1 MIHLNFS
8 ALNSTPSAL
17 RTQLLTKYVMTQ
29 FRRYIF
35 SLLLIAVSL
44 TAAAAGKFQLS
55 VSTQTG
61 GDDIEVGEQFY
72 VYMKL
77 ENLDGEPSAPDVP
90 GAIVK
95 YFTLSSQS
103 SSMSSING
111 KVTRSSSRTYV
122 ATCSASKEGSF
133 SIGPFTVDGVSS
145 NKASYKIVKSGTG
158 SLSKLQQRQRQQQQ
172 QQQQAAA
179 SQMPDDENE
188 GPKFIGKGNEKL
200 FLKASVSKSTAYEQE
215 ALVYTVKL
223 YSSYAPI
230 KFIGATEAPK
240 FDGFVVEESDETSKS
255 LHYETYN
262 GQEYATAIIARY
274 IIFPQMTGKLTIKG
288 NTYTVSTDEQEYY
301 DDPYFRMLTVRRPI
315 QLNVTPNDLVIDV
328 KPLPMPQPA
337 DFSGGVGQF
346 SLSSSL
352 PSASLKTHQPASIIY
367 EVKGSGNLKYVKL
380 PDLNSLYPKQLEV
393 FSPTADVNA
402 AAKGMSVSG
411 SVKFDYSFT
420 PLEMGQYQIPE
431 VTLVYFD
438 PSTGKYERSVAKG
451 YTVEVDK
458 GVLSEKSQTKNRLKF
473 VDTLMPVGELH
484 KERSQYIYSFVYWL
498 WFIIPAVAL
507 AIIIFVYRRHLKS
520 AADIVGT
527 RMRKAGKVAAKRLKK
542 AAACMKAGD
551 REHFYDEMLVALWG
565 YVSAKLN
572 IPTSELNRQNVAQ
585 RLSEAGASEDTVNS
599 LVNVLD
605 DCEFAKYAPGSGED
619 ELKHVYDRGTNVIN
633 ALEDSKLATSS
644 QNQA

>member
-1 MIHLNFS
+1 MTHYRLYI
-8 ALNSTPSAL
+8 
-17 RTQLLTKYVMTQ
+17 LT
-29 FRRYIF
+29 
-35 SLLLIAVSL
+35 LLLALFTS
-44 TAAAAGKFQLS
+44 AASAAGKFQIS
-55 VSTQTG
+55 VATQTG

-77 ENLDGEPSAPDVP
+77 DNIDGDPSKPDVP
-90 GAIVK
+90 GAVVK

-103 SSMSSING
+103 TSVTTING
-111 KVTRSSSRTYV
+111 KMTRSSSRTYV

-133 SIGPFTVDGVSS
+133 SIGPLTVDGVRS
-145 NKASYKIVKSGTG
+145 NQASYTIVKSGSGT
-158 SLSKLQQRQRQQQQ
+158 LSRHQQR

-179 SQMPDDENE
+179 QQQAAQSQRPDDDGNT

-200 FLKASVSKSTAYEQE
+200 FLKASVSKTTAYEQE

-262 GQEYATAIIARY
+262 GHEYATAIIARY
-274 IIFPQMTGKLTIKG
+274 IIFPQMTGKLTVKG

-315 QLNVTPNDLVIDV
+315 QLNVTPNDLVVDV
-328 KPLPMPQPA
+328 KPLPTPQPA

-346 SLSSSL
+346 SISSSL
-352 PSASLKTHQPASIIY
+352 PSASLKTNQAASIIY
-367 EVKGSGNLKYVKL
+367 EVKGSGNIKYVKL
-380 PDLNSLYPKQLEV
+380 PDLNALYPKQLEV
-393 FSPTADVNA
+393 FSPTTQVDAVS
-402 AAKGMSVSG
+402 KGSSVSG

-420 PLEMGQYQIPE
+420 PLEMGTYQIPE
-431 VTLVYFD
+431 VSLVYFD

-458 GVLSEKSQTKNRLKF
+458 GALSEKSQTKNRLKF
-473 VDTLMPVGELH
+473 SDELMPVGKLSKTH
-484 KERSQYIYSFVYWL
+484 VPMVYGFGYWL
-498 WFIIPAVAL
+498 WYIIPAIAL
-507 AIIIFVYRRHLKS
+507 ACVVIVYRRHLKN

-527 RMRKAGKVAAKRLKK
+527 RMRKAGKVAARRLKK
-542 AAACMKAGD
+542 AAACMKSGD
-551 REHFYDEMLVALWG
+551 RERFYDEMLVALWG
-565 YVSAKLN
+565 YVGAKLN

-585 RLSEAGASEDTVNS
+585 RLLDAGAPQASVDG
-599 LVNVLD
+599 LVSVLD
-605 DCEFAKYAPGSGED
+605 DCEFAKYAPGTGED
-619 ELKHVYDRGTNVIN
+619 ELKAVYKKGADVIN
-633 ALEDSKLATSS
+633 ALEDAKLNGN
-644 QNQA
+644 QNQ

>member
-1 MIHLNFS
+1 
-8 ALNSTPSAL
+8 
-17 RTQLLTKYVMTQ
+17 MTQ
-29 FRRYIF
+29 IRLYISTLF
-35 SLLLIAVSL
+35 LMLVSIAAS
-44 TAAAAGKFQLS
+44 AASKYHITVA
-55 VSTQTG
+55 TQTG

-72 VYMKL
+72 VYLKL
-77 ENLDGEPSAPDVP
+77 DNIDGEPSVPDVP
-90 GAIVK
+90 GAVVK

-103 SSMSSING
+103 TSMTGING
-111 KVTRSSSRTYV
+111 KMTRSTSFTYV
-122 ATCSASKEGSF
+122 ATCSAAKEGSY
-133 SIGPFTVDGVSS
+133 SLGPLSVDGVKS
-145 NKASYKIVKSGTG
+145 NKATYTIVKSGSG
-158 SLSKLQQRQRQQQQ
+158 SLSKLKQRQQQQ
-172 QQQQAAA
+172 QQQAPP
-179 SQMPDDENE
+179 SQIPDDQNE

-200 FLKASVSKSTAYEQE
+200 FLKASVSKSSAYEQE

-240 FDGFVVEESDETSKS
+240 FDGFVIEESDETSKS

-328 KPLPMPQPA
+328 KALPTPQPA

-346 SLSSSL
+346 SISSSL
-352 PSASLKTHQPASIIY
+352 PSASLKTNQPASIVY
-367 EVKGSGNLKYVKL
+367 EVKGNGNLKYVKL
-380 PDLNSLYPKQLEV
+380 PDLNSIYPKQLEV
-393 FSPTADVNA
+393 FSPTTDVNT

-411 SVKFDYSFT
+411 TVKFDYSFT
-420 PLEMGQYQIPE
+420 PLELGQYQIPE
-431 VTLVYFD
+431 VALVYFD

-458 GVLSEKSQTKNRLKF
+458 GALSEKSQTKNRLRFDEK
-473 VDTLMPVGELH
+473 LMSVGKVH
-484 KERSQYIYSFVYWL
+484 KEYSQYIYTLGYWL
-498 WFIIPAVAL
+498 WFLIPSIAL
-507 AIIIFVYRRHLKS
+507 GIVIFVYRRHVKS

-527 RMRKAGKVAAKRLKK
+527 RMRKAGKVAARRLKK
-542 AAACMKAGD
+542 AASCMKTGD
-551 REHFYDEMLVALWG
+551 RERFYDEMLVALWG

-585 RLSEAGASEDTVNS
+585 RLSEAGASEESVNQ
-599 LVNVLD
+599 LVSVLD

-619 ELKHVYDRGTNVIN
+619 ELKHVYDRGTQVIN
-633 ALEDSKLATSS
+633 ALEDSKLTTK
-644 QNQA
+644 

>member
-1 MIHLNFS
+1 
-8 ALNSTPSAL
+8 
-17 RTQLLTKYVMTQ
+17 MTQ
-29 FRRYIF
+29 FRRYIV
-35 SLLLIAVSL
+35 SLCLLAVSL
-44 TAAAAGKFQLS
+44 AAGASGKFQLS

-77 ENLDGEPSAPDVP
+77 DNLDGEPSAPDVP
-90 GAIVK
+90 GAVVK

-122 ATCSASKEGSF
+122 ATCSASKEGSY
-133 SIGPFTVDGVSS
+133 SIGPFSLDGVSS

-158 SLSKLQQRQRQQQQ
+158 SLSKLQQRQRQQQ

-328 KPLPMPQPA
+328 KALPSPQPA

-346 SLSSSL
+346 SISSSL
-352 PSASLKTHQPASIIY
+352 PSASLKTNQPASIIY

-380 PDLNSLYPKQLEV
+380 PDLNNLYPKQLEV
-393 FSPTADVNA
+393 FSPTTEVNA
-402 AAKGMSVSG
+402 AAKGVTVSG
-411 SVKFDYSFT
+411 NVKFDYSFT
-420 PLEMGQYQIPE
+420 PLELGQYQIPE
-431 VTLVYFD
+431 VALVYFD
-438 PSTGKYERSVAKG
+438 PSTGKYEKSVAKG
-451 YTVEVDK
+451 YLVEVDK
-458 GVLSEKSQTKNRLKF
+458 GALSEKSQTKNRLKF
-473 VDTLMPVGELH
+473 VDSLMPVGKLNV
-484 KERSQYIYSFVYWL
+484 KDQVAYVYTFGYWL
-498 WFIIPAVAL
+498 CFIIPAIAL
-507 AIIIFVYRRHLKS
+507 FVIIFVYRRHLKS

-542 AAACMKAGD
+542 AAACMKSGD
-551 REHFYDEMLVALWG
+551 RERFYDEMLVALWG

-572 IPTSELNRQNVAQ
+572 IPTSELNRENVAQ
-585 RLSEAGASEDTVNS
+585 RLSEAGASEESIND
-599 LVNVLD
+599 LLKVLD

-619 ELKHVYDRGTNVIN
+619 ELKHVYERGTDVIN
-633 ALEDSKLATSS
+633 ALEDSKLTPTK
-644 QNQA
+644 

>member
-1 MIHLNFS
+1 MTRFRLYILSFLFS
-8 ALNSTPSAL
+8 
-17 RTQLLTKYVMTQ
+17 V
-29 FRRYIF
+29 
-35 SLLLIAVSL
+35 VSL
-44 TAAAAGKFQLS
+44 SAVAAGKFQVS

-77 ENLDGEPSAPDVP
+77 DNIDGEPSAPDVP
-90 GAIVK
+90 GAVVK

-103 SSMSSING
+103 SSITTING
-111 KVTRSSSRTYV
+111 KMTRSSSRTYV
-122 ATCSASKEGSF
+122 ATCSASKEGSY
-133 SIGPFTVDGVSS
+133 SLGPFSVGDVRS
-145 NKASYKIVKSGTG
+145 NKASYTIVKSGTG
-158 SLSKLQQRQRQQQQ
+158 SLSKLQQRQ
-172 QQQQAAA
+172 QQQQAAQQNA
-179 SQMPDDENE
+179 QAQRQDDPSK
-188 GPKFIGKGNEKL
+188 GPRFIGKGNEKL
-200 FLKASVSKSTAYEQE
+200 FLKASVSKTSAYEQE

-274 IIFPQMTGKLTIKG
+274 IIFPQMTGKLTVMG

-328 KPLPMPQPA
+328 KPLPTPQPV

-346 SLSSSL
+346 SISSSL
-352 PSASLKTHQPASIIY
+352 PSASLKTNQPASIVY
-367 EVKGSGNLKYVKL
+367 EVKGSGNIKYVKL
-380 PDLNSLYPKQLEV
+380 PDLNNLYPKQLEV
-393 FSPTADVNA
+393 FSPTTQVEAVS
-402 AAKGMSVSG
+402 KGATVTG

-431 VTLVYFD
+431 VSLVYFD
-438 PSTGKYERSVAKG
+438 PSTGKYEKSIAKG
-451 YTVEVDK
+451 YTVDVDK
-458 GVLSEKSQTKNRLKF
+458 GALSEKSQTKNRLKF
-473 VDTLMPVGELH
+473 FDELMPVGKLT
-484 KERSQYIYSFVYWL
+484 KERVPLIYTFVYWL
-498 WFIIPAVAL
+498 WFLIPALAL
-507 AIIIFVYRRHLKS
+507 IIIAFVYRRHLKS

-527 RMRKAGKVAAKRLKK
+527 RMRKAGKVAARRLKK
-542 AAACMKAGD
+542 AAACMKSGD
-551 REHFYDEMLVALWG
+551 REKFYDEMLVALWG

-585 RLSEAGASEDTVNS
+585 RLSEAGASTEIVDQFVG
-599 LVNVLD
+599 VLD
-605 DCEFAKYAPGSGED
+605 DCEFAKYAPGSGDD
-619 ELKHVYDRGTNVIN
+619 ELRTVYQRGADVIN
-633 ALEDSKLATSS
+633 ALEDAKLTGSPK
-644 QNQA
+644 

>member
-1 MIHLNFS
+1 
-8 ALNSTPSAL
+8 
-17 RTQLLTKYVMTQ
+17 MTQ
-29 FRRYIF
+29 IRLYI
-35 SLLLIAVSL
+35 STLIILLVSIAAS
-44 TAAAAGKFQLS
+44 AAGKYQLS

-61 GDDIEVGEQFY
+61 SDDIEVGEQFY

-77 ENLDGEPSAPDVP
+77 DNLDGEPSAPDVP
-90 GAIVK
+90 GAVVK

-122 ATCSASKEGSF
+122 ATCSASKEGSY
-133 SIGPFTVDGVSS
+133 SIGPFSVDGVSS
-145 NKASYKIVKSGTG
+145 NKASYTIVKAGSG
-158 SLSKLQQRQRQQQQ
+158 SLSKLKQRQQQQ
-172 QQQQAAA
+172 QQQQSSNRGAY
-179 SQMPDDENE
+179 SQDPDDQNQ

-240 FDGFVVEESDETSKS
+240 FDGFVVEESDETSRS

-328 KPLPMPQPA
+328 KALPTPQPA

-346 SLSSSL
+346 SISSSL
-352 PSASLKTHQPASIIY
+352 SSNSLKTNQPASIVY

-380 PDLNSLYPKQLEV
+380 PDLNNIYPKQLEV
-393 FSPTADVNA
+393 FSPTTEVNA
-402 AAKGMSVSG
+402 AAKGSNVSG
-411 SVKFDYSFT
+411 SIKFDYSFT
-420 PLEMGQYQIPE
+420 PLELGQYDIPE
-431 VTLVYFD
+431 VSLVYFD
-438 PSTGKYERSVAKG
+438 PTTGKYEKSVAKG
-451 YTVEVDK
+451 YLVEVDK
-458 GVLSEKSQTKNRLKF
+458 GAVSEKSQTKNRLKF
-473 VDTLMPVGELH
+473 IDTLMPVKDLK
-484 KERSQYIYSFVYWL
+484 KERVAYVYTFGYWL
-498 WFIIPAVAL
+498 FFIIPAIAL
-507 AIIIFVYRRHLKS
+507 FVIIIVYRRYLKS

-542 AAACMKAGD
+542 AAACMKSGE
-551 REHFYDEMLVALWG
+551 RERFYDEMLIALWG

-572 IPTSELNRQNVAQ
+572 IPTSELNRENVAQ
-585 RLSEAGASEDTVNS
+585 KLSEAGASEESIINLLS
-599 LVNVLD
+599 VLD

-619 ELKHVYDRGTNVIN
+619 ELKHIYDPGTEVIN
-633 ALEDSKLATSS
+633 TLEDSKLNPTK
-644 QNQA
+644 

>member
-1 MIHLNFS
+1 
-8 ALNSTPSAL
+8 
-17 RTQLLTKYVMTQ
+17 MTQ
-29 FRRYIF
+29 IRLYI
-35 SLLLIAVSL
+35 STLIILLVSIAAS
-44 TAAAAGKFQLS
+44 AAGKFQLS

-61 GDDIEVGEQFY
+61 SDDIEVGEQFY

-77 ENLDGEPSAPDVP
+77 DNLEGEPSAPDVP
-90 GAIVK
+90 GAVVK

-122 ATCSASKEGSF
+122 ATCSASKEGSY
-133 SIGPFTVDGVSS
+133 SIGPFSVDGVSS
-145 NKASYKIVKSGTG
+145 NKASYTIVKAGSG
-158 SLSKLQQRQRQQQQ
+158 SLSKLKQRQQQQ
-172 QQQQAAA
+172 QQQQSSNRGAY
-179 SQMPDDENE
+179 SQDPDDQDQ

-240 FDGFVVEESDETSKS
+240 FDGFVVEESDETSRS

-328 KPLPMPQPA
+328 KALPTPQPA
-337 DFSGGVGQF
+337 DFSGGVGKF
-346 SLSSSL
+346 SISSSLSSN
-352 PSASLKTHQPASIIY
+352 SLKTNQPASIVY

-380 PDLNSLYPKQLEV
+380 PDLNNLYPKQLEV
-393 FSPTADVNA
+393 FSPTTEVDA
-402 AAKGMSVSG
+402 AAKGSTVSG
-411 SVKFDYSFT
+411 TIKFDYSFT
-420 PLEMGQYQIPE
+420 PLELGQYDIPE
-431 VTLVYFD
+431 VSLVYFD
-438 PSTGKYERSVAKG
+438 PATGKYEKSVAKG
-451 YTVEVDK
+451 YLVEVDK
-458 GVLSEKSQTKNRLKF
+458 GAISEKSQTKNRLKF
-473 VDTLMPVGELH
+473 VDTLMPVKNLK
-484 KERSQYIYSFVYWL
+484 KERSAYIYTFGYWL
-498 WFIIPAVAL
+498 FFIIPAIAL
-507 AIIIFVYRRHLKS
+507 FVIIIVYRRYLKS

-542 AAACMKAGD
+542 AAACMKSGE
-551 REHFYDEMLVALWG
+551 RERFYDEMLIALWG

-572 IPTSELNRQNVAQ
+572 IPTSELNRENVAQ
-585 RLSEAGASEDTVNS
+585 KLSEAGASEDSINNLLS
-599 LVNVLD
+599 VLD

-619 ELKHVYDRGTNVIN
+619 ELKHVYDRGTEVIN
-633 ALEDSKLATSS
+633 TLEDSKLTPSK
-644 QNQA
+644 

>member
-1 MIHLNFS
+1 
-8 ALNSTPSAL
+8 
-17 RTQLLTKYVMTQ
+17 MTQ
-29 FRRYIF
+29 FRRYIV
-35 SLLLIAVSL
+35 SLCLLAVSL
-44 TAAAAGKFQLS
+44 AAGASGKFQLS

-77 ENLDGEPSAPDVP
+77 DNLDGEPSAPDVP
-90 GAIVK
+90 GAVVK

-122 ATCSASKEGSF
+122 ATCSASKEGSY
-133 SIGPFTVDGVSS
+133 SLGPFSLDGVSS

-158 SLSKLQQRQRQQQQ
+158 SLSKLQQRQRQQQ

-328 KPLPMPQPA
+328 KALPSPQPA

-346 SLSSSL
+346 SISSSL
-352 PSASLKTHQPASIIY
+352 PSASLKTNQPASIIY

-380 PDLNSLYPKQLEV
+380 PDLNNLYPKQLEV
-393 FSPTADVNA
+393 FSPTTEVNA
-402 AAKGMSVSG
+402 AAKGVTVSG
-411 SVKFDYSFT
+411 NVKFDYSFT
-420 PLEMGQYQIPE
+420 PLELGQYQIPE
-431 VTLVYFD
+431 VALVYFD
-438 PSTGKYERSVAKG
+438 PSTGKYEKSVAKG
-451 YTVEVDK
+451 YLVEVDK
-458 GVLSEKSQTKNRLKF
+458 GALSEKSQTKNRLKF
-473 VDTLMPVGELH
+473 VDSLMPVGKLNV
-484 KERSQYIYSFVYWL
+484 KDQVAYVYTFGYWL
-498 WFIIPAVAL
+498 CFIIPAIAL
-507 AIIIFVYRRHLKS
+507 FVIIFVYRRHLKS

-542 AAACMKAGD
+542 AAACMKSGD
-551 REHFYDEMLVALWG
+551 RERFYDEMLVALWG

-572 IPTSELNRQNVAQ
+572 IPTSELNRENVAQ
-585 RLSEAGASEDTVNS
+585 RLSEAGASEESIND
-599 LVNVLD
+599 LLKVLD

-619 ELKHVYDRGTNVIN
+619 ELKHVYERGTDVIN
-633 ALEDSKLATSS
+633 ALEDSKLTPTK
-644 QNQA
+644 

>member
-1 MIHLNFS
+1 MTHYRLYI
-8 ALNSTPSAL
+8 
-17 RTQLLTKYVMTQ
+17 LT
-29 FRRYIF
+29 
-35 SLLLIAVSL
+35 LLLALFTS
-44 TAAAAGKFQLS
+44 AAYAAGKFQIS
-55 VSTQTG
+55 VATQTG

-77 ENLDGEPSAPDVP
+77 DNIDGDPSKPDVP
-90 GAIVK
+90 GAVVK

-103 SSMSSING
+103 TSVTTING
-111 KVTRSSSRTYV
+111 KMTRSSSRTYV

-133 SIGPFTVDGVSS
+133 SIGPLTVDGVRS
-145 NKASYKIVKSGTG
+145 NQASYTIVKSGSGT
-158 SLSKLQQRQRQQQQ
+158 LSRHQQR

-179 SQMPDDENE
+179 QQQAAQSQRPDDDGNT

-200 FLKASVSKSTAYEQE
+200 FLKASVSKTTAYEQE

-262 GQEYATAIIARY
+262 GHEYATAIIARY
-274 IIFPQMTGKLTIKG
+274 IIFPQMTGKLTVKG

-315 QLNVTPNDLVIDV
+315 QLNVTPNDLVVDV
-328 KPLPMPQPA
+328 KPLPTPQPA

-346 SLSSSL
+346 SISSSL
-352 PSASLKTHQPASIIY
+352 PSASLKTNQAASIIY
-367 EVKGSGNLKYVKL
+367 EVKGSGNIKYVKL
-380 PDLNSLYPKQLEV
+380 PDLNALYPKQLEV
-393 FSPTADVNA
+393 FSPTTQVDAVS
-402 AAKGMSVSG
+402 KGSSVSG

-420 PLEMGQYQIPE
+420 PLEMGTYQIPE
-431 VTLVYFD
+431 VSLVYFD

-458 GVLSEKSQTKNRLKF
+458 GALSEKSQTKNRLKF
-473 VDTLMPVGELH
+473 SDELMPVGKLSKTH
-484 KERSQYIYSFVYWL
+484 VPMVYGFGYWL
-498 WFIIPAVAL
+498 WYIIPAIAL
-507 AIIIFVYRRHLKS
+507 ACVVIVYRRHLKC

-527 RMRKAGKVAAKRLKK
+527 RMRKAGKVAARRLKK
-542 AAACMKAGD
+542 AAACMKSGD
-551 REHFYDEMLVALWG
+551 RERFYDEMLVALWG
-565 YVSAKLN
+565 YVGAKLN

-585 RLSEAGASEDTVNS
+585 RLLDAGAPQASVDG
-599 LVNVLD
+599 LVSVLD
-605 DCEFAKYAPGSGED
+605 DCEFAKYAPGTGED
-619 ELKHVYDRGTNVIN
+619 ELKAVYKKGADVIN
-633 ALEDSKLATSS
+633 ALEDAKLNGN
-644 QNQA
+644 QNQ

>member
-1 MIHLNFS
+1 
-8 ALNSTPSAL
+8 
-17 RTQLLTKYVMTQ
+17 MTQ
-29 FRRYIF
+29 FRRYILSF
-35 SLLLIAVSL
+35 LLLAVFL
-44 TAAAAGKFQLS
+44 TSSAAGKFQLS

-77 ENLDGEPSAPDVP
+77 DNLEGEPSAPDVP
-90 GAIVK
+90 GAVVK

-122 ATCSASKEGSF
+122 ATCSANKEGSF
-133 SIGPFTVDGVSS
+133 SIGPISVDGVAS
-145 NKASYKIVKSGTG
+145 NKASYTIVKAGTG
-158 SLSKLQQRQRQQQQ
+158 SLTKLKQRQQQNQPRQ
-172 QQQQAAA
+172 QSSNQGGY
-179 SQMPDDENE
+179 SQDPDDQNQ

-200 FLKASVSKSTAYEQE
+200 FLKASVSKSNAYEQE

-328 KPLPMPQPA
+328 KALPTPQPA

-346 SLSSSL
+346 SISSSL
-352 PSASLKTHQPASIIY
+352 PSASLKTNQPASIVY

-380 PDLNSLYPKQLEV
+380 PDLNNLYPKQLEV
-393 FSPTADVNA
+393 FSPTAEVNA
-402 AAKGMSVSG
+402 AAKGMTVSG

-420 PLEMGQYQIPE
+420 PLELGQYQIPE
-431 VTLVYFD
+431 VSLVYFD
-438 PSTGKYERSVAKG
+438 PSSGKYEKSVAKG
-451 YTVEVDK
+451 YLVEVDK
-458 GVLSEKSQTKNRLKF
+458 GALSEKSQTKNRLKF
-473 VDTLMPVGELH
+473 DENLMSVGALY
-484 KERSQYIYSFVYWL
+484 KDRVSYVYTFGYWL
-498 WFIIPAVAL
+498 WFIIPAFAL
-507 AIIIFVYRRHLKS
+507 FVIIYIYRRHLKS

-542 AAACMKAGD
+542 AAACMKSGD
-551 REHFYDEMLVALWG
+551 REHFYDEMLIALWG

-572 IPTSELNRQNVAQ
+572 IPTSELNRENVAQ
-585 RLSEAGASEDTVNS
+585 RLSEAGASEDSIDN
-599 LVNVLD
+599 LLAVLD

-619 ELKHVYDRGTNVIN
+619 ELKHVYDRGTELIN
-633 ALEDSKLATSS
+633 ALEDSKLSI
-644 QNQA
+644 NK

>member
-1 MIHLNFS
+1 MTRIRLCIL
-8 ALNSTPSAL
+8 ALIIT
-17 RTQLLTKYVMTQ
+17 
-29 FRRYIF
+29 FGYI
-35 SLLLIAVSL
+35 IAS
-44 TAAAAGKFQLS
+44 AAGKFQVS
-55 VSTQTG
+55 VETRTG
-61 GDDIEVGEQFY
+61 ADDIEVGEQFY
-72 VYMKL
+72 VYLKL
-77 ENLDGEPSAPDVP
+77 DNIDAEPSAPEVP

-103 SSMSSING
+103 TSVYGVNG
-111 KVTRSSSRTYV
+111 KMTQTTSRTYV
-122 ATCSASKEGSF
+122 ATCAASKEGSF
-133 SIGPFTVDGVSS
+133 SIGPLTVDGVKS
-145 NKASYKIVKSGTG
+145 NKASYTIVKSGSG
-158 SLSKLQQRQRQQQQ
+158 SLSKMQQRQQN
-172 QQQQAAA
+172 QQQAAQQGA
-179 SQMPDDENE
+179 RSQSPDDQNE

-200 FLKASVSKSTAYEQE
+200 FLKASVSKTSAYEQE

-274 IIFPQMTGKLTIKG
+274 IIFPQMTGKLTVKG

-328 KPLPMPQPA
+328 KALPTPQPA

-346 SLSSSL
+346 SISSSL
-352 PSASLKTHQPASIIY
+352 PSASLKTNQPASIVY
-367 EVKGSGNLKYVKL
+367 EVKGSGNIKYVKL
-380 PDLNSLYPKQLEV
+380 PDLNTLYPKQLEV
-393 FSPTADVNA
+393 FTPTTQVDAVS
-402 AAKGMSVSG
+402 KGATVSG

-431 VTLVYFD
+431 VSLVYFD
-438 PSTGKYERSVAKG
+438 PSTGRYEKSVAKG

-458 GVLSEKSQTKNRLKF
+458 GALSEKSQTKNRLKF
-473 VDTLMPVGELH
+473 TDTLMPVGKLS
-484 KERSQYIYSFVYWL
+484 KERTPLVYGFAYWL
-498 WFIIPAVAL
+498 WFVIPSLALVIIV
-507 AIIIFVYRRHLKS
+507 FVYRRHLKS

-527 RMRKAGKVAAKRLKK
+527 RMRKAGKVAARRLKK
-542 AAACMKAGD
+542 AAACMKSGD
-551 REHFYDEMLVALWG
+551 REKFYDEMLVALWG
-565 YVSAKLN
+565 YVGAKLN

-585 RLSEAGASEDTVNS
+585 RLSDAGASQDV
-599 LVNVLD
+599 VDRFVAVLD

-619 ELKHVYDRGTNVIN
+619 ELKNVYQRGADVIN
-633 ALEDSKLATSS
+633 ALEDADLRNS
-644 QNQA
+644 

>member
-1 MIHLNFS
+1 MTRFRLYILAF
-8 ALNSTPSAL
+8 
-17 RTQLLTKYVMTQ
+17 LLSVM
-29 FRRYIF
+29 
-35 SLLLIAVSL
+35 SLSSV
-44 TAAAAGKFQLS
+44 AAGKFQVS
-55 VSTQTG
+55 VATQTG

-77 ENLDGEPSAPDVP
+77 DNIDGEPSAPDVP
-90 GAIVK
+90 GAVVK

-103 SSMSSING
+103 SSMSSVNG

-122 ATCSASKEGSF
+122 ATCSASKEGSY
-133 SIGPFTVDGVSS
+133 SIGPFSIGDVRS
-145 NKASYKIVKSGTG
+145 NKASYTIVKSGTG
-158 SLSKLQQRQRQQQQ
+158 SLSKLQQRQQN
-172 QQQQAAA
+172 QQAAA
-179 SQMPDDENE
+179 RQGGQVQREDDPNE

-200 FLKASVSKSTAYEQE
+200 FLKASVSKTTAYEQE

-274 IIFPQMTGKLTIKG
+274 IIFPQMTGKLTVKG

-328 KPLPMPQPA
+328 KPLPTPQPA

-346 SLSSSL
+346 SISSSL
-352 PSASLKTHQPASIIY
+352 PSASLKTNQAASIVY
-367 EVKGSGNLKYVKL
+367 EVKGSGNIKYVKL
-380 PDLNSLYPKQLEV
+380 PDLNTLYPKQLEV
-393 FSPTADVNA
+393 FSPTTQVDAVS
-402 AAKGMSVSG
+402 KGSTVTG

-420 PLEMGQYQIPE
+420 PLEMGQYQIPD
-431 VTLVYFD
+431 VSLVYFD
-438 PSTGKYERSVAKG
+438 PSTGRYEKSVAKG
-451 YTVEVDK
+451 YLVEVDK
-458 GVLSEKSQTKNRLKF
+458 GAMSEKSQTKNRLKF
-473 VDTLMPVGELH
+473 SDSLMHVGHLSKHREPMV
-484 KERSQYIYSFVYWL
+484 YSFGYWL
-498 WFIIPAVAL
+498 WFIIPALAL
-507 AIIIFVYRRHLKS
+507 IVVVFVYRRHLKS

-527 RMRKAGKVAAKRLKK
+527 RMRKAGKVAARRLKK

-551 REHFYDEMLVALWG
+551 REKFYDEMLVALWG
-565 YVSAKLN
+565 YVGSKLN

-585 RLSEAGASEDTVNS
+585 RLSDAGASQDIVDRF
-599 LVNVLD
+599 VAALD

-619 ELKHVYDRGTNVIN
+619 ELKIVYQRGVDVIN
-633 ALEDSKLATSS
+633 ELEDVNLSGSKI
-644 QNQA
+644 Q